1 MNTTPDATPSLLQY
15 WQPHYWPLWLGI
27 GLLRLLVLLPF
38 RVQLVLGAAVGRL
51 LYLLL
56 PKRRAVA
63 AVNLRLC
70 FPELGENERKRLLH
84 RHFATLGM
92 AIFELAMAW
101 WASDRRIDAMVHF
114 EGLEH
119 LLDAQRQGRG
129 VVLLSAHFAGTELT
143 GRAVRLRGL
152 ECAAMYRPFRNPLV
166 NALMTRARRKASP
179 LLIPKHNLRQLIRTL
194 RNGFIVWYAPDQS
207 YRRQYSVLVPFFGEP
222 AMTNAA
228 LTQIVRL
235 SNSPVVPYLPH
246 RLPGGAGYEVK
257 ILPALQDF
265 PSGDLAT
272 DAQRVMALFEEHI
285 RLAPE
290 QYYWVHR
297 RFKDRPEGYPD
308 PYRTPRSSV
317 EQPSR

>member
-1 MNTTPDATPSLLQY
+1 MNTAPDATPSLLEY
-15 WQPHYWPLWLGI
+15 WQPRYWPLWLGV

-38 RVQLVLGAAVGRL
+38 RMQLLLGAAVGRL

-70 FPELGENERKRLLH
+70 FPQLGESERERLLR
-84 RHFATLGM
+84 RHFASLGI

-101 WASDRRIDAMVHF
+101 WASDRRIDAMVRF

-119 LLDAQRQGRG
+119 LLDARRQGRG

-143 GRAVRLRGL
+143 GRALRLRVPD
-152 ECAAMYRPFRNPLV
+152 CAAMYRPFRNPLV
-166 NALMTRARRKASP
+166 DTLMTRARLQALS
-179 LLIPKHNLRQLIRTL
+179 LLIPKHNLRQLIRAL
-194 RNGFIVWYAPDQS
+194 KNGLTVWYAPDQS
-207 YRRQYSVLVPFFGEP
+207 YRRQHSVLVPFFGEP

-228 LTQIVRL
+228 LTHIVRL
-235 SNSPVVPYLPH
+235 SHSPVVPYLPR
-246 RLPGGAGYEVK
+246 RLPGGQGYVVN

-272 DAQRVMALFEEHI
+272 DARRVMALFEEHI
-285 RLAPE
+285 RHAPE

-297 RFKDRPEGYPD
+297 RFKDRPEGHPD
-308 PYRTPRSSV
+308 PYRKDAGTPDMA
-317 EQPSR
+317 SR

>member
-1 MNTTPDATPSLLQY
+1 MNTTPDTTPSLLQY
-15 WQPHYWPLWLGI
+15 WQPRYWPLWLGV

-38 RVQLVLGAAVGRL
+38 RLQLFLGAAVGRL

-70 FPELGENERKRLLH
+70 FPELGESARKRLL
-84 RHFATLGM
+84 RQHFATLGI

-101 WASDRRIDAMVHF
+101 WMSDRRIDAMVHF
-114 EGLEH
+114 DGIEH

-143 GRAVRLRGL
+143 GRAVRQRTPDI
-152 ECAAMYRPFRNPLV
+152 AAMYRPFRNPLV
-166 NALMTRARRKASP
+166 DALMRRARLQASP
-179 LLIPKHNLRQLIRTL
+179 LLIPKNSLRQLIRVL

-228 LTQIVRL
+228 LTQLVRL
-235 SNSPVVPYLPH
+235 SGSPVVPYLPR
-246 RLPGGAGYEVK
+246 RLPGGEGYEVK
-257 ILPALQDF
+257 ILPPLQDF
-265 PSGDLAT
+265 PGGDLAT
-272 DAQRVMALFEEHI
+272 DARRVMALFEEHI

-297 RFKDRPEGYPD
+297 RFKDRPEGFPD
-308 PYRTPRSSV
+308 PYRTATPSA